1 MLCASDGNNGV
12 GFRCLLLLLPL
23 LMFFLCFVFLSGLR
37 LDVNPSNPQLRF
49 RFAGMCSTP
58 ASVVVVVSVFHKECV
73 MFFFEEVSMVW
84 TITNGRVCEEALL
97 LVVVRARVFVTFLLL
112 LLPGGDFLLLLLGNC
127 NVVVDEVRRRLPP
140 KEELPQE
147 AYDGGCLVGGEGR
160 GIVLFLRR
168 HGGYDLCIDCCHRQQ
183 RWWWRR

>member
-1 MLCASDGNNGV
+1 VLCASDGNNGV
-12 GFRCLLLLLPL
+12 VFRCLLLPL
-23 LMFFLCFVFLSGLR
+23 LMFFLCIVFLSGLR

-49 RFAGMCSTP
+49 PFAGMCSTP
-58 ASVVVVVSVFHKECV
+58 ASVVVVSVFHKEYV
-73 MFFFEEVSMVW
+73 MFLFEEVSMLW

-97 LVVVRARVFVTFLLL
+97 LVAVRARVFVTFLL

-140 KEELPQE
+140 KEVLPQE

>member
-1 MLCASDGNNGV
+1 MLCAPDGNNGV
-12 GFRCLLLLLPL
+12 VFRCLLLPL
-23 LMFFLCFVFLSGLR
+23 TFFLCFVFLSGLR

-49 RFAGMCSTP
+49 PFAGMYSTP
-58 ASVVVVVSVFHKECV
+58 ASVVVVVIVFHKECV
-73 MFFFEEVSMVW
+73 MFLFEEVSMLW

-97 LVVVRARVFVTFLLL
+97 LAVVRARVFVTFLLL

-147 AYDGGCLVGGEGR
+147 AYDGGCLVGGGGR
-160 GIVLFLRR
+160 GIVLLLRDD
-168 HGGYDLCIDCCHRQQ
+168 GGYGLCIDCCHRQQ
-183 RWWWRR
+183 RWWRRR